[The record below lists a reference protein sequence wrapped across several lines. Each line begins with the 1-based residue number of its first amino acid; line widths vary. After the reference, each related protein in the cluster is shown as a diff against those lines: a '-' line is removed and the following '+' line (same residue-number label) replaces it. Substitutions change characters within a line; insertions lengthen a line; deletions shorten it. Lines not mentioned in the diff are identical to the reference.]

1 MLIKYIWVDYFYY
14 NIFYLCLFYIFDIIW
29 VVYCFCCKCFVVV
42 FLYDIFL
49 ESLYWVNEKK
59 IEEYLLML
67 FLVYILGFVLLYL
80 NEN

>member
-1 MLIKYIWVDYFYY
+1 M
-14 NIFYLCLFYIFDIIW
+14 
-29 VVYCFCCKCFVVV
+29 YCFCCKCFVVV

-80 NEN
+80 NEIKFIKLFVVYLVNNLKSGFL